1 MLPQIFVTKNIVNN
15 TEVNEEDIQ
24 KVSPNSIND
33 ETIPRNVQ
41 VSEDNGQNI
50 SSNICY
56 EATEKIISKKNE
68 CYATLKDVGKM
79 HGNFEALF
87 PRQKNQQTCFYC
99 ILM

>member
-1 MLPQIFVTKNIVNN
+1 MKTIAKNI
-15 TEVNEEDIQ
+15 EVNEEDIQ
-24 KVSPNSIND
+24 KVSHNPRFCD
-33 ETIPRNVQ
+33 TIPRNVQ
-41 VSEDNGQNI
+41 VSEDNEQNI

-87 PRQKNQQTCFYC
+87 LRQKNQQTCFYC